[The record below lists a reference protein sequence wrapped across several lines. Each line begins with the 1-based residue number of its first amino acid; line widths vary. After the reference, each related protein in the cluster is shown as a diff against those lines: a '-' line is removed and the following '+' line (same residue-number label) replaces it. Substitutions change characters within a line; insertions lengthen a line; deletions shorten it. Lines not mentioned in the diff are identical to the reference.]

1 MLVVIFCHR
10 MLIITVVLPEQII
23 IIIIIVVVIKPKV
36 ARFFVIRLG
45 ERIGQYYRALYTP
58 VLKLRKR

>member
-10 MLIITVVLPEQII
+10 MLIITVVLPEQI